1 MDLIGYALLWG
12 FMFPSNGKTL
22 KEQTQLEVKRL
33 DLHLKKPTLFDS
45 GEEIGGDQMCGWRPI
60 RR

>member
-33 DLHLKKPTLFDS
+33 DLHLKKPHFLTVVKRLEGTRCAD
-45 GEEIGGDQMCGWRPI
+45 GDQ
-60 RR
+60 